1 MYIEDNN
8 CTCEQMRFSRQKLPI
23 LRGEALLFINTF
35 KCWEVINGVLSY
47 VKMLMH
53 KKNVKKIVLRVSYR
67 ILSWGRGKR
76 VVAG

>member
-8 CTCEQMRFSRQKLPI
+8 CTYEQMRFSRQKLPI

-35 KCWEVINGVLSY
+35 KCWEVLNGVLRY

-53 KKNVKKIVLRVSYR
+53 KKNV
-67 ILSWGRGKR
+67 
-76 VVAG
+76 

>member
-8 CTCEQMRFSRQKLPI
+8 CTYEQMRFSRQKLPI

-35 KCWEVINGVLSY
+35 KCWEVLNGVLSY

-53 KKNVKKIVLRVSYR
+53 KNNVKKNSVEGFIQDFELGGGE
-67 ILSWGRGKR
+67 W

>member
-8 CTCEQMRFSRQKLPI
+8 CTYEQMRFSRQKLPI

-35 KCWEVINGVLSY
+35 KCWEVLNGVLSY

-67 ILSWGRGKR
+67 ILSWGRGMEN
-76 VVAG
+76 GW